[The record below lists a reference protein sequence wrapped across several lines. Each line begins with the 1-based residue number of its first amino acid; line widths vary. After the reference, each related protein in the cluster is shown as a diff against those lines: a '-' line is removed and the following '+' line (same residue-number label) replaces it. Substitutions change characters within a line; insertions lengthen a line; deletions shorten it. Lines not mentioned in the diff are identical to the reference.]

1 MSVKAN
7 AADAAASW
15 VSGMQ
20 GATAKYTAGVNAVK
34 VSPGQLAAA
43 ASGLWAS
50 QVAQAQ
56 QKFATNVA
64 KVPLATW
71 QAAAINKGAPRL
83 GTGATAAQPKFQAFM
98 TSFIPVLTNVVNS
111 LPAGGTYEQNIQR
124 FTASAAA
131 LLAAAGSF

>member
-1 MSVKAN
+1 MSVKAT

-20 GATAKYTAGVNAVK
+20 GATTKYTAGINAVK

-56 QKFATNVA
+56 QKFATKVA
-64 KVPLATW
+64 AVTLPAW

-83 GTGATAAQPKFQAFM
+83 GTGAAAAQPKFQAFM
-98 TSFIPVLTNVVNS
+98 QSFIPALSNIVS
-111 LPAGGTYEQNIQR
+111 GLPAGGTFEQNMAR
-124 FTASAAA
+124 FQAYAQA
-131 LLAAAGSF
+131 LHSQAGTF